1 MAALQCQC
9 RAHDSTYIFSGE
21 AAVDISRRNGR
32 RLTLPICSLLVVLRL
47 SRALI
52 QTSLVAGPG
61 CILDLD
67 RGATICTS
75 REEQFR
81 SDWETYSGLTVMTGI
96 WLGTTQLGFKKF

>member
-1 MAALQCQC
+1 
-9 RAHDSTYIFSGE
+9 
-21 AAVDISRRNGR
+21 
-32 RLTLPICSLLVVLRL
+32 L

-67 RGATICTS
+67 LGATMCTS
-75 REEQFR
+75 REEQFS